1 MKVRVTISENDNL
14 EVWRLF
20 HKYNALLD
28 IIAYLHEENS
38 EYSDFLNK
46 KLDEAV
52 YLYLD
57 LENAKSK
64 CNIKYRP
71 EGKQCNNY
79 TFDFENQEMVFEVQE

>member
-1 MKVRVTISENDNL
+1 MNIRVKISEDDNV

-38 EYSDFLNK
+38 EYSEFLEK
-46 KLDEAV
+46 KIDEAV
-52 YLYLD
+52 YVYLD

-64 CNIKYRP
+64 CNMKYRP
-71 EGKQCNNY
+71 EGKEYNNY
-79 TFDFENQEMVFEVQE
+79 KFDFENQEMIFEG